1 MGCITIPVHLLYNP
15 MVEHKRSGVTV
26 DDRQLTAVFSAL
38 ADPTRRA
45 IVRRL
50 ASGEATVSELSE
62 PFEMS
67 FQAVSKHVQVLEH
80 AGLVTRTRRA
90 QERPCR
96 LRPEAMVPASVWL
109 GDYHQLWETSFG
121 RLDEHF
127 NNQKEPRS

>member
-1 MGCITIPVHLLYNP
+1 
-15 MVEHKRSGVTV
+15 MVEHKRSGVSV
-26 DDRQLTAVFSAL
+26 DDRKLTDLFSAL

-50 ASGEATVSELSE
+50 ASGEATISELSQ

-80 AGLVTRTRRA
+80 AGLVARTRRA

-109 GDYHQLWETSFG
+109 GDYRQLWETSFD
-121 RLDEHF
+121 RLDEQL
-127 NNQKEPRS
+127 NNQKGPRS